1 MDGNQPSPWFR
12 TDSMLYIIQRH
23 EETIAIL
30 TIPGSG
36 VPSFLGAP
44 KILQTTKARVFIIY
58 NEIYNSGTITSLH
71 LTPHNNKLDQ
81 ETQRINSRII
91 MMT

>member
-23 EETIAIL
+23 EETIVIR

-36 VPSFLGAP
+36 VPWCAKDLANHKSLYN
-44 KILQTTKARVFIIY
+44 LQFGDDQINSLLHVLTTKVY
-58 NEIYNSGTITSLH
+58 VLWNIYNSGTITSN
-71 LTPHNNKLDQ
+71 T
-81 ETQRINSRII
+81 T
-91 MMT
+91 

>member
-23 EETIAIL
+23 EETLAIL

-44 KILQTTKARVFIIY
+44 KILQTTRVFTIF
-58 NEIYNSGTITSLH
+58 NEIYNSGTITSN
-71 LTPHNNKLDQ
+71 T
-81 ETQRINSRII
+81 T
-91 MMT
+91 